1 MTELE
6 LKQLLSRITR
16 PDETART
23 AAHAH
28 WASLAKPLG
37 GLGRL
42 ETMLEDAAALTG
54 TAELAFSRRAVLV
67 LCADNGVVAQGVS
80 QTDQSVTRAVAEN
93 LAARRTSVCQMAK
106 TARCEVVPVDLGM
119 AGEPV
124 PGVQNCRIA
133 AGTADFTKGPAM
145 TRAEAVEAIGR
156 GISLTR
162 QLAAEGY
169 GLVATG
175 EMGIGN
181 TTTSSA
187 VAAVLLAQP
196 VQTMTGRGA
205 GLSDA
210 GLARKVDTIRRGIA
224 CNVPNPDD
232 VLDVLGKL
240 GGFDI
245 AGLCG
250 VFLGGALAGV
260 PVLALPARG
269 GRFYDW
275 ENNGMPDAIAQLLNE
290 GKVQLF
296 CADAMDG
303 EGLLNGD
310 LPQRRRAE
318 LQEKYF
324 VYLTAELAPRILTLN
339 NAKKGTRIWTAGV
352 DLGAYHAVHCRLRRP
367 TLFAGAVG
375 MGGIYD
381 LTRFWGTDSDDMV
394 LRCAPLAYL
403 QENGIANKL
412 ALTKAEENRLILCAG
427 QGAYEGDALD
437 DTQALADLLKDQE
450 MPAHLEIWGGDV
462 SHDWYW
468 WGKMWSL
475 FAPRILEVK

>member
-1 MTELE
+1 MIQGTYYKEW
-6 LKQLLSRITR
+6 STV
-16 PDETART
+16 
-23 AAHAH
+23 
-28 WASLAKPLG
+28 
-37 GLGRL
+37 LGR
-42 ETMLEDAAALTG
+42 EME
-54 TAELAFSRRAVLV
+54 FKV
-67 LCADNGVVAQGVS
+67 
-80 QTDQSVTRAVAEN
+80 
-93 LAARRTSVCQMAK
+93 
-106 TARCEVVPVDLGM
+106 
-119 AGEPV
+119 
-124 PGVQNCRIA
+124 
-133 AGTADFTKGPAM
+133 
-145 TRAEAVEAIGR
+145 
-156 GISLTR
+156 
-162 QLAAEGY
+162 Y
-169 GLVATG
+169 GH
-175 EMGIGN
+175 
-181 TTTSSA
+181 
-187 VAAVLLAQP
+187 
-196 VQTMTGRGA
+196 
-205 GLSDA
+205 
-210 GLARKVDTIRRGIA
+210 
-224 CNVPNPDD
+224 
-232 VLDVLGKL
+232 
-240 GGFDI
+240 
-245 AGLCG
+245 
-250 VFLGGALAGV
+250 AGV

-296 CADAMDG
+296 CADAVDG

-324 VYLTAELAPRILTLN
+324 VYLSAELAPRILTLN

-412 ALTKAEENRLILCAG
+412 ALTKAEENNLILCAG

-437 DTQALADLLKDQE
+437 DTQALADLLKDQG

>member
-1 MTELE
+1 MIQGTYYKEW
-6 LKQLLSRITR
+6 STV
-16 PDETART
+16 
-23 AAHAH
+23 
-28 WASLAKPLG
+28 
-37 GLGRL
+37 LGR
-42 ETMLEDAAALTG
+42 EME
-54 TAELAFSRRAVLV
+54 FKV
-67 LCADNGVVAQGVS
+67 
-80 QTDQSVTRAVAEN
+80 
-93 LAARRTSVCQMAK
+93 
-106 TARCEVVPVDLGM
+106 
-119 AGEPV
+119 
-124 PGVQNCRIA
+124 
-133 AGTADFTKGPAM
+133 
-145 TRAEAVEAIGR
+145 
-156 GISLTR
+156 
-162 QLAAEGY
+162 Y
-169 GLVATG
+169 G
-175 EMGIGN
+175 N
-181 TTTSSA
+181 
-187 VAAVLLAQP
+187 
-196 VQTMTGRGA
+196 
-205 GLSDA
+205 
-210 GLARKVDTIRRGIA
+210 
-224 CNVPNPDD
+224 
-232 VLDVLGKL
+232 
-240 GGFDI
+240 
-245 AGLCG
+245 
-250 VFLGGALAGV
+250 AGV

-296 CADAMDG
+296 CADAVDG

-339 NAKKGTRIWTAGV
+339 NAKKATRIWTAGV

-367 TLFAGAVG
+367 ALFAGAVG

-394 LRCAPLAYL
+394 LRCSPLAYL

-412 ALTKAEENRLILCAG
+412 ALTKAEENCLILCAG

-437 DTQALADLLKDQE
+437 DTQALADLLKDQG

-468 WGKMWSL
+468 WGKMWNL